1 MLNSFP
7 QLMVIYNELEIV
19 RNQQEQNECLHG
31 VASSELTNVRVLNK
45 QGQYLNLKGQLCSA
59 LTEEQLAHLVTAY
72 LLNEGHCC
80 LGKIK
85 TLSTSQAFNL
95 LGL

>member
-45 QGQYLNLKGQLCSA
+45 QGEYA
-59 LTEEQLAHLVTAY
+59 TTY
-72 LLNEGHCC
+72 
-80 LGKIK
+80 
-85 TLSTSQAFNL
+85 
-95 LGL
+95 